1 MENLQLLSSF
11 LEQLKQMVTQLE
23 HHIVNAAANISSE
36 QHSPEQAVEFK
47 EPLRCIRHN
56 GVDYLYKPRKAR
68 RYAFILFLWERVG
81 ELVSAEELAYALFD
95 HAYYNWATIRRYG
108 QRVQQYEVS
117 PKNFPFYLQQEG
129 EGFRLIM
136 LS

>member
-1 MENLQLLSSF
+1 MWPKNCL
-11 LEQLKQMVTQLE
+11 T
-23 HHIVNAAANISSE
+23 N
-36 QHSPEQAVEFK
+36 
-47 EPLRCIRHN
+47 
-56 GVDYLYKPRKAR
+56 
-68 RYAFILFLWERVG
+68 ERVG